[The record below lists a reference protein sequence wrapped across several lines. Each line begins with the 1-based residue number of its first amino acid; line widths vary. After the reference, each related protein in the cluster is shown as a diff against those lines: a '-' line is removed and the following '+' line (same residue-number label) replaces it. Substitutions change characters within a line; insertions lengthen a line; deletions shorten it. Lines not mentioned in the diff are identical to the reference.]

1 MDFRKYTV
9 TINDADRRL
18 DRIVRRFLP
27 GMSLSGIYKLMRK
40 GLVRLD
46 GKKADPATRALEGS
60 EVWIASGLTETG
72 DIAQER
78 RADPVSEYVP
88 EIVFENRD
96 FLFINKPA
104 GIAVHGK
111 GGLDALIAQDS
122 DALQSLSFRTGPL
135 HRLDRDTTG
144 ILAFSRSLEGARWFS
159 AAVHDHALEKYY
171 LGLAEGF
178 LAGDAEWRDRCDDG
192 KEMITLASP
201 VARSE
206 ASYSGSFTLIR
217 YRIITGRK
225 HQIRIQTSL
234 HGHPLAGDSRYGGA
248 KTPDG
253 RYCLHA
259 RELVFPQ
266 DRLACLPERIFAPIP
281 ARFSA
286 IVREIFGKDLLA
298 QLERD
303 AVYWNE
309 YDEHQ

>member
-1 MDFRKYTV
+1 MDFRKYTI

-27 GMSLSGIYKLMRK
+27 GLSLSGIYKLMRK

-46 GKKADPATRALEGS
+46 GKKADPATRAQAGS
-60 EVWIASGLTETG
+60 EVWIASALTEPG
-72 DIAQER
+72 DIGRVR
-78 RADPVSEYVP
+78 RAEPVSEYVP

-96 FLFINKPA
+96 LLFINKRE

-111 GGLDALIAQDS
+111 GGLDTLIAQDS
-122 DALQSLSFRTGPL
+122 EALQSLSFRTGPL

-159 AAVHDHALEKYY
+159 SAVHEHALEKYY

-178 LAGDAEWRDRCDDG
+178 LDGEAEWRDRGDDG
-192 KEMITLASP
+192 KEMITLASS

-206 ASYSGSFTLIR
+206 GYPSGSFTLIR

-225 HQIRIQTSL
+225 HQIRVQTSL

-248 KTPDG
+248 QTPDG
-253 RYCLHA
+253 RYYLHA
-259 RELVFPQ
+259 RELVFPKE
-266 DRLACLPERIFAPIP
+266 RLAGLPERLFAPIP

-286 IVREIFGKDLLA
+286 MIREIFGKDLLA
-298 QLERD
+298 QLERG